1 MSYSL
6 SILWHERSR
15 YFAAVLAVAFSAV
28 LICTQFGVLLGAF
41 ALTSIPIDN
50 ARADIW
56 LGGPDIASVDVGK
69 PIPKDYRTRLANQ
82 PEVHTTEF
90 LLVGFDYWSRPDGG
104 AELCI
109 VVGSNLS
116 DESLGAVPHLTPHL
130 RSQLTEPGAIVV
142 DESELGRLG
151 IRGVGDVILVGQQKT
166 RVVGLVRGLP
176 SLQGP
181 YVFCSVDTARHLL
194 HMKSDQ
200 TIYVLGK
207 CYDSADAEAVA
218 DRMKVYPE
226 ISVLSAGTFSM
237 RSQWHWLTKTHAGVA
252 LGFAAVLGLIVG
264 AVVTRQ
270 ALYSATIA
278 SIREY
283 AVLRAMGIPRWRM
296 AVNLALLSFWVGL
309 VGAMLA
315 VPGIYGV
322 RQVMTT
328 VNVPL
333 LLPWW
338 LVFSSVLVTWIVA
351 ILAGLSTLNS
361 LRQVE
366 PMILLR

>member
-1 MSYSL
+1 M
-6 SILWHERSR
+6 
-15 YFAAVLAVAFSAV
+15 
-28 LICTQFGVLLGAF
+28 
-41 ALTSIPIDN
+41 
-50 ARADIW
+50 
-56 LGGPDIASVDVGK
+56 
-69 PIPKDYRTRLANQ
+69 
-82 PEVHTTEF
+82 
-90 LLVGFDYWSRPDGG
+90 VGFGYWSRPDGG

-109 VVGSNLS
+109 VVGANLAE
-116 DESLGAVPHLTPHL
+116 DSLGAVPHLTPHL

-151 IRGVGDVILVGQQKT
+151 IRGIGDVILVGRLKA

-207 CYDSADAEAVA
+207 CYDPADAELVA
-218 DRMKVYPE
+218 ARLQRYPE
-226 ISVLSAGTFSM
+226 MSVLTSKAFSL
-237 RSQWHWLTKTHAGVA
+237 RSQMHWLTKTHAGVA
-252 LGFAAVLGLIVG
+252 LGFAAVLGLVVG

-296 AVNLALLSFWVGL
+296 ALNLAQLAFWVGL
-309 VGAMLA
+309 VGAALA

-322 RQVMTT
+322 RQAMTT

-338 LVFSSVLVTWIVA
+338 LVLSSVFVTWLVA
-351 ILAGLSTLNS
+351 ILAGLSALST